1 MKKTSDKVSDMKKGL
16 SETCNR
22 FFTVLGNPTR
32 LATLE
37 ILLDGPKNVTQI
49 AESLGQ
55 EQSMISHNLKPL
67 VECRFVY
74 VERRGKERVY
84 SVNHGTVDPLFKVVE
99 NHAVSYCPSGGR
111 CLAREG

>member
-1 MKKTSDKVSDMKKGL
+1 MKKGL

-37 ILLDGPKNVTQI
+37 TLLDGPKNVTQI
-49 AESLGQ
+49 AETLGQ
-55 EQSMISHNLKPL
+55 EQSMISHNLRPL

-74 VERRGKERVY
+74 VERRGKERIY

-99 NHAVSYCPSGGR
+99 NHAVSYCPSGGK
-111 CLAREG
+111 CLVRGG

>member
-1 MKKTSDKVSDMKKGL
+1 MKKGL

-22 FFTVLGNPTR
+22 FFAVLGNPTR

-37 ILLDGPKNVTQI
+37 TLLDGPKNVTQI

-67 VECRFVY
+67 VECRFVH

-84 SVNHGTVDPLFKVVE
+84 SVTM
-99 NHAVSYCPSGGR
+99 GR
-111 CLAREG
+111 WTRCSRWWRTTSSTTAPRAGDAW

>member
-1 MKKTSDKVSDMKKGL
+1 MKKGL

-22 FFTVLGNPTR
+22 FFAVLGNPTR

-37 ILLDGPKNVTQI
+37 TLLDGPKNVTQI

-67 VECRFVY
+67 VECRFVH
-74 VERRGKERVY
+74 VERKGKERVY

-99 NHAVSYCPSGGR
+99 NHVINYCPSGGR
-111 CLAREG
+111 CLVREG

>member
-1 MKKTSDKVSDMKKGL
+1 MKKTSDVSNMKKGL

-37 ILLDGPKNVTQI
+37 TLLDGPKNVTQI
-49 AESLGQ
+49 AETLGQ
-55 EQSMISHNLKPL
+55 EQSMISHNLRPL
-67 VECRFVY
+67 VDCRFVY
-74 VERRGKERVY
+74 VERRGKERIY

-99 NHAVSYCPSGGR
+99 NHAVNYCPSGGK

>member
-1 MKKTSDKVSDMKKGL
+1 MKKGL

-37 ILLDGPKNVTQI
+37 ILLDGPMNVTQI

-55 EQSMISHNLKPL
+55 EQSMISHNLRPL

-99 NHAVSYCPSGGR
+99 NHAASYCPSGGR
-111 CLAREG
+111 CLAREGRV

>member
-1 MKKTSDKVSDMKKGL
+1 MKKGL

-37 ILLDGPKNVTQI
+37 TLLDGPKNVTQI
-49 AESLGQ
+49 AETLGQ
-55 EQSMISHNLKPL
+55 EQSMISHNLRPL

-74 VERRGKERVY
+74 VERRGKERIY
-84 SVNHGTVDPLFKVVE
+84 SVNHGTVDPLLKVVE
-99 NHAVSYCPSGGR
+99 NHAVSYCPSGGK
-111 CLAREG
+111 CLARGG

>member
-1 MKKTSDKVSDMKKGL
+1 MKRGL

-37 ILLDGPKNVTQI
+37 TLLDGPKNVTQI

-55 EQSMISHNLKPL
+55 EQSMISHNLRPL
-67 VECRFVY
+67 VECWFVY

-84 SVNHGTVDPLFKVVE
+84 TVNHGTVDSLFKVVE

>member
-1 MKKTSDKVSDMKKGL
+1 MKKTSDKVSYIKKGL

-37 ILLDGPKNVTQI
+37 TLLDGPKNVTQI

-84 SVNHGTVDPLFKVVE
+84 SVNHGTVDPLFKVVK

-111 CLAREG
+111 CLARES

>member
-1 MKKTSDKVSDMKKGL
+1 MKKTSNKVSEMKKGL

-22 FFTVLGNPTR
+22 FFAVLGNPTR

-37 ILLDGPKNVTQI
+37 TLLDGPKNVTQI

-67 VECRFVY
+67 VECRFVH
-74 VERRGKERVY
+74 VERKGKERVY

-99 NHAVSYCPSGGR
+99 NHVINYCPSGGR
-111 CLAREG
+111 CLVREG

>member
-1 MKKTSDKVSDMKKGL
+1 MKKGL

-37 ILLDGPKNVTQI
+37 TLLEGPKNVTQI
-49 AESLGQ
+49 AETLGQ
-55 EQSMISHNLKPL
+55 EQSMISHNLRPL

-99 NHAVSYCPSGGR
+99 DHAVNYCPSGGR
-111 CLAREG
+111 CLIREG